1 MAALPRLKR
10 LAQRKGLVAVGKV
23 TGFMEAARRT
33 PSRRDPNERTGDWQE
48 VYLKW
53 DESDARK
60 QASRCMDCGV
70 PFCNS
75 GCPLG
80 NLIPDFNDLVY
91 HGNWEEAIERLHAT
105 NNFPEFTGRICPAPC
120 EASCTLSVNS
130 DPVTIEMIEKQIVE
144 HGWNEGW
151 IKPEPVANKTGK
163 KIAVVGSGP
172 AGLAAAQQLARAG
185 HTVTV
190 YERNEY
196 IGGLLALGIPEF
208 KLEKEVI
215 DRRVNQ
221 LRGEGVKFRVSTDV
235 GVDITHD
242 DLLEKFDAICLSGG
256 STVPRDLPVEGREL
270 KGVHYAMELL
280 TQQNRK
286 IKGQEFSPE
295 ETIDVRDKNVVII
308 GGGDTGADCLGTS
321 HRQGAANIIQMEIM
335 PRPSETRI
343 EENAWPQWPA
353 IFRTSSA
360 HEEGGDRDY
369 NVMTKRFVG
378 DDGGNLK
385 RLECARVEWVKD
397 EETGRFN
404 MNEIAGSEFNIE
416 AEAVFLAMGF
426 LHPQHEGLLD
436 ALGIDYDP
444 RGNVAAN
451 GSLQTNLEKVFACG
465 DMQRGQSLVVHAI
478 ASGRR
483 AARQIDIFL
492 TGESR
497 LPTVSGYVRPPIM
510 VRSGIND

>member
-1 MAALPRLKR
+1 M
-10 LAQRKGLVAVGKV
+10 GKV
-23 TGFMEAARRT
+23 TGFMEAVRRI
-33 PSRRDPNERTGDWQE
+33 PLRRDKVTRLEDWKE
-48 VYLKW
+48 VYLEW
-53 DESDARK
+53 DESDARR

-75 GCPLG
+75 SCPLG
-80 NLIPDFNDLVY
+80 NLIPEFNDFIY
-91 HGNWEEAIERLHAT
+91 HSNWEEAVERLHAT

-120 EASCTLSVNS
+120 EASCTLSVNN

-144 HGWNEGW
+144 HAWKEGW
-151 IKPEPVANKTGK
+151 IKPQPAKLKSGK
-163 KIAVVGSGP
+163 KVAVIGSGP
-172 AGLAAAQQLARAG
+172 AGLATAQQLARAG

-208 KLEKEVI
+208 KLEKDVI
-215 DRRVNQ
+215 ERRVNQ
-221 LRGEGVKFRVSTDV
+221 LRGEGLKFRVNTNV
-235 GVDITHD
+235 GVDVTPEE
-242 DLLEKFDAICLSGG
+242 LLADFDAICLSGG
-256 STVPRDLPVEGREL
+256 STIPRDLPVEGRDL
-270 KGVHYAMELL
+270 KGVYFAMEFL

-286 IKGQEFSPE
+286 LRGQEFPPE
-295 ETIDVRDKNVVII
+295 ENIDVVNKKVIII

-335 PRPSETRI
+335 PRPSETR
-343 EENAWPQWPA
+343 EATNPWPQWPT

-360 HEEGGDRDY
+360 HEEGGDRDF
-369 NVMTKRFVG
+369 NVLTKRFVG
-378 DDGGNLK
+378 DDEGNLK
-385 RLECARVEWVKD
+385 LLECARVEWVKD

-404 MNEIAGSEFNIE
+404 MNEVPGSEFTIE
-416 AEAVFLAMGF
+416 ADAVFLAMGF
-426 LHPQHEGLLD
+426 LHPQHNGLLD
-436 ALGIDYDP
+436 DLGVDYDP
-444 RGNVAAN
+444 RGNVAAD
-451 GSLQTNLEKVFACG
+451 GSLRTNLDKVFACG

-497 LPTVSGYVRPPIM
+497 LPTVRGYARPPIM
-510 VRSGIND
+510 VTAGSNND

>member
-1 MAALPRLKR
+1 
-10 LAQRKGLVAVGKV
+10 VGKV

-33 PSRRDPNERTGDWQE
+33 PSRRDKTERINDWQE
-48 VYLKW
+48 VYLEW
-53 DESDARK
+53 DESDARR

-80 NLIPDFNDLVY
+80 NLIPDFNDFVY
-91 HGNWEEAIERLHAT
+91 HGNWEEAAERLHAT

-144 HGWNEGW
+144 HAWKEGW
-151 IKPEPVANKTGK
+151 VKPQPAKVKTEKKVAV
-163 KIAVVGSGP
+163 IGSGP

-208 KLEKEVI
+208 KLEKEI
-215 DRRVNQ
+215 IERRVNQ
-221 LRGEGVKFRVSTDV
+221 LRSEGVRFRVNTNVGIDV
-235 GVDITHD
+235 THD
-242 DLLEKFDAICLSGG
+242 ELLESYDAICLSGG
-256 STVPRDLPVEGREL
+256 STVPRDLPAEGRDL
-270 KGVHYAMELL
+270 KGVHFAMELL

-286 IKGQEFSPE
+286 LKGQEFSPE
-295 ETIDVRDKNVVII
+295 ETIDVNGKNVVII

-335 PRPSETRI
+335 PRPSESRI
-343 EENAWPQWPA
+343 DTNPWPQWPTS
-353 IFRTSSA
+353 FRTSSA
-360 HEEGGDRDY
+360 HEEGGDRDF
-369 NVMTKRFVG
+369 NVLTKRFVG
-378 DDGGNLK
+378 DDDGNLK
-385 RLECARVEWVKD
+385 HLECARVEWVKD
-397 EETGRFN
+397 EETGQFN
-404 MNEIAGSEFNIE
+404 MNEVPGSEFVIE
-416 AEAVFLAMGF
+416 AEYVFLAMGF
-426 LHPQHEGLLD
+426 LHAQHDGLLD
-436 ALGIDYDP
+436 DLGVDYDA

-451 GSLQTNLEKVFACG
+451 GKLQTNIDKVFACG
-465 DMQRGQSLVVHAI
+465 DLQRGQSLVVHAI

-492 TGESR
+492 TGDSR
-497 LPTVSGYVRPPIM
+497 LPTVSGYARPPVM
-510 VRSGIND
+510 AFSGSNDD

>member
-1 MAALPRLKR
+1 M
-10 LAQRKGLVAVGKV
+10 GKV
-23 TGFMEAARRT
+23 TGFMEAVRRI
-33 PSRRDPNERTGDWQE
+33 PLRRDKVTRLEDWKE
-48 VYLKW
+48 VYLEW
-53 DESDARK
+53 DESDARR

-75 GCPLG
+75 SCPLG
-80 NLIPDFNDLVY
+80 NLIPEFNDFIY
-91 HGNWEEAIERLHAT
+91 HGNWEEAVERLHAT

-120 EASCTLSVNS
+120 EASCTLSVNN

-144 HGWNEGW
+144 HAWKEGW
-151 IKPEPVANKTGK
+151 IKPQPAKLKSGK
-163 KIAVVGSGP
+163 KVAVIGSGP
-172 AGLAAAQQLARAG
+172 AGLATAQQLARAG

-208 KLEKEVI
+208 KLEKDVI
-215 DRRVNQ
+215 ERRVNQ
-221 LRGEGVKFRVSTDV
+221 LRGEGLKFRVNTNV
-235 GVDITHD
+235 GVDVTPEE
-242 DLLEKFDAICLSGG
+242 LLADFDAICLSGG
-256 STVPRDLPVEGREL
+256 STIPRDLPVEGRDL
-270 KGVHYAMELL
+270 KGVYFAMEFL

-286 IKGQEFSPE
+286 LRGQEFPPE
-295 ETIDVRDKNVVII
+295 ENIDVVNKKVIII

-335 PRPSETRI
+335 PRPSETR
-343 EENAWPQWPA
+343 EATNPWPQWPT

-360 HEEGGDRDY
+360 HEEGGDRDF
-369 NVMTKRFVG
+369 NVLTKRFVG
-378 DDGGNLK
+378 DDEGNLK
-385 RLECARVEWVKD
+385 LLECARVEWVKD

-404 MNEIAGSEFNIE
+404 MNEVPGSEFTIE
-416 AEAVFLAMGF
+416 ADAVFLAMGF
-426 LHPQHEGLLD
+426 LHPQHNGLLD
-436 ALGIDYDP
+436 DLGVDYDP
-444 RGNVAAN
+444 RGNVAAD
-451 GSLQTNLEKVFACG
+451 GSLRTNLDKVFACG

-497 LPTVSGYVRPPIM
+497 LPTVRGYARPPIM
-510 VRSGIND
+510 VTVGSNND

>member
-1 MAALPRLKR
+1 
-10 LAQRKGLVAVGKV
+10 VGKV
-23 TGFMEAARRT
+23 TGFMEAVRRI
-33 PSRRDPNERTGDWQE
+33 PLRRDKVTRLEDWKE
-48 VYLKW
+48 VYLEW
-53 DESDARK
+53 DESDARR

-75 GCPLG
+75 SCPLG
-80 NLIPDFNDLVY
+80 NLIPEFNDFIY
-91 HGNWEEAIERLHAT
+91 HSNWEEAVERLHAT

-120 EASCTLSVNS
+120 EASCTLSVNN

-144 HGWNEGW
+144 HAWKEGW
-151 IKPEPVANKTGK
+151 IKPQPAKLKSGK
-163 KIAVVGSGP
+163 KVAVIGSGP
-172 AGLAAAQQLARAG
+172 AGLATAQQLARAG

-208 KLEKEVI
+208 KLEKDVI
-215 DRRVNQ
+215 ERRVNQ
-221 LRGEGVKFRVSTDV
+221 LRGEGLKFRVNTNV
-235 GVDITHD
+235 GVDVTPEE
-242 DLLEKFDAICLSGG
+242 LLADFDAICLSGG
-256 STVPRDLPVEGREL
+256 STIPRDLPVEGRDL
-270 KGVHYAMELL
+270 KGVYFAMEFL

-286 IKGQEFSPE
+286 LRGQEFPPE
-295 ETIDVRDKNVVII
+295 ENIDVVNKKVIII

-335 PRPSETRI
+335 PRPSETR
-343 EENAWPQWPA
+343 EATNPWPQWPT

-360 HEEGGDRDY
+360 HEEGGDRDF
-369 NVMTKRFVG
+369 NVLTKRFVG
-378 DDGGNLK
+378 DDEGNLK
-385 RLECARVEWVKD
+385 LLECARVEWVKD

-404 MNEIAGSEFNIE
+404 MNEVPGSEFTIE
-416 AEAVFLAMGF
+416 ADAVFLAMGF
-426 LHPQHEGLLD
+426 LHPQHNGLLD
-436 ALGIDYDP
+436 DLGVDYDP
-444 RGNVAAN
+444 RGNVAAD
-451 GSLQTNLEKVFACG
+451 GSLRTNLDKVFACG

-497 LPTVSGYVRPPIM
+497 LPTVRGYARPPIM
-510 VRSGIND
+510 VTAGSNND

>member
-1 MAALPRLKR
+1 M
-10 LAQRKGLVAVGKV
+10 GKV
-23 TGFMEAARRT
+23 TGFMEAPRRT
-33 PSRRDPNERTGDWQE
+33 PHRRDKTQRVGDWQE

-53 DESDARK
+53 DESEARR

-80 NLIPDFNDLVY
+80 NLIPDFNDFIY
-91 HGNWEEAIERLHAT
+91 HGNWEEAIQRLHAT

-144 HGWNEGW
+144 HAWENGW
-151 IKPEPVANKTGK
+151 IKPEPASIKTQKKVAV
-163 KIAVVGSGP
+163 IGSGP

-190 YERNEY
+190 YERNEQ

-208 KLEKEVI
+208 KLEKSVVE
-215 DRRVNQ
+215 RRVNQ
-221 LRGEGVKFRVSTDV
+221 LRGEGVRFRVSTDV
-235 GVDITHD
+235 GVDVTHEQ
-242 DLLEKFDAICLSGG
+242 LLERYDAICLSGG
-256 STVPRDLPVEGREL
+256 STVPRDLPVEGRDL
-270 KGVHYAMELL
+270 KGVYFAMELL

-286 IKGQEFSPE
+286 LKGQEFPPE
-295 ETIDVRDKNVVII
+295 ENIDVVNKNVVII

-321 HRQGAANIIQMEIM
+321 HRQGAGNIVQMEIL
-335 PRPSETRI
+335 PRPSESRI
-343 EENAWPQWPA
+343 DTNPWPQWPT

-360 HEEGGDRDY
+360 HEEGGDRDF
-369 NVMTKRFVG
+369 NVLTKRFVG
-378 DDGGNLK
+378 DDDGNLT

-397 EETGRFN
+397 EETGQFN
-404 MNEIAGSEFNIE
+404 MNEVPGSELEIK
-416 AEAVFLAMGF
+416 AEVVFLAMGF
-426 LHPQHEGLLD
+426 LHPQHDGLLD
-436 ALGIDYDP
+436 SLGVDYDP
-444 RGNVAAN
+444 RGNVAAD
-451 GSLQTNLEKVFACG
+451 GRMRTNLDKVFACG

-492 TGESR
+492 TGESQ
-497 LPTVSGYVRPPIM
+497 LPTVTGYARPPIM
-510 VRSGIND
+510 ARSAVAENSND

>member
-1 MAALPRLKR
+1 M
-10 LAQRKGLVAVGKV
+10 GKV
-23 TGFMEAARRT
+23 TGFMEAPRRT
-33 PSRRDPNERTGDWQE
+33 PHRRDKTERVGDWQE

-53 DESDARK
+53 DESEARR

-80 NLIPDFNDLVY
+80 NLIPDFNDFIY
-91 HGNWEEAIERLHAT
+91 HGNWEEAIQRLHAT

-144 HGWNEGW
+144 HAWENGW
-151 IKPEPVANKTGK
+151 IKPEPASIKTQNKVAV
-163 KIAVVGSGP
+163 IGSGP

-190 YERNEY
+190 YERNEQ

-208 KLEKEVI
+208 KLEKSVVE
-215 DRRVNQ
+215 RRVNQ
-221 LRGEGVKFRVSTDV
+221 LRGEGVRFRVSTDV
-235 GVDITHD
+235 GVDVTHEQ
-242 DLLEKFDAICLSGG
+242 LLERYDAICLSGG
-256 STVPRDLPVEGREL
+256 STVPRDLPVEGRDL
-270 KGVHYAMELL
+270 KGVYFAMELL

-286 IKGQEFSPE
+286 LKGQEFPPE
-295 ETIDVRDKNVVII
+295 ENIDVVNKNVVII

-321 HRQGAANIIQMEIM
+321 HRQGAGNIVQMEIL
-335 PRPSETRI
+335 PRPSESRI
-343 EENAWPQWPA
+343 DTNPWPQWPT

-360 HEEGGDRDY
+360 HEEGGDRDF
-369 NVMTKRFVG
+369 NVLTKRFVG
-378 DDGGNLK
+378 DDDGNLT

-397 EETGRFN
+397 EETGQFN
-404 MNEIAGSEFNIE
+404 MNEVPGSELEIK
-416 AEAVFLAMGF
+416 AEVVFLAMGF
-426 LHPQHEGLLD
+426 LHPQHDGLLD
-436 ALGIDYDP
+436 SLGVDYDP
-444 RGNVAAN
+444 RGNVAAD
-451 GSLQTNLEKVFACG
+451 GRMRTTLDKVFACG

-492 TGESR
+492 TGESQ
-497 LPTVSGYVRPPIM
+497 LPTVTGYARPPIM
-510 VRSGIND
+510 ARSAVAENSND